1 MRALHRRGVLDMN
14 TVIGLPRIVDV
25 DALPAKPAITAI
37 TLAVLAISP
46 LAASDETE
54 RIRRQAHPLQA
65 EGAAPLGSAQKS
77 GSK

>member
-1 MRALHRRGVLDMN
+1 MNALHQPGVLDMN

-25 DALPAKPAITAI
+25 DALPTEPAITAI
-37 TLAVLAISP
+37 TLAELAICS
-46 LAASDETE
+46 LAASDESE
-54 RIRRQAHPLQA
+54 RSRRQAHLLQA